1 MRLIFTLACFLLF
14 IQSFAQSSEDLKGKE
29 IIARNKVKNQVSW
42 DYKYSGEKPG
52 KTGVRTSLTTYSS
65 AGEITQVNALNPK
78 GLVLHTEKYSYDSR
92 GNKTEYT
99 RKSGDNSYQKK
110 YAYNDQNQLIEE
122 SGFDGVENFR
132 NLYSYNAQG
141 EMAEIRYMKNSVVQ
155 EKRVFE
161 KSAATTSVSVFNRGG
176 TLTSRLV
183 LIYDT
188 KGNLVEESVYGVNQ
202 NALEKKTYNYDDKKN
217 LKEEAKYKL
226 DIITLKTTY
235 NYNET
240 GVLVEIS
247 EEAPNAAKFV
257 KKSLSYDVSG
267 NLIEIKWRRK
277 SAEEFNRITYQYNDN
292 GLCTTADTYY
302 PATKYR
308 VLTKYTYEYY

>member
-1 MRLIFTLACFLLF
+1 MRSLFTLACLLLF
-14 IQSFAQSSEDLKGKE
+14 IQSFAQSSEDLKNKE
-29 IIARNKVKNQVSW
+29 IIAQNKVKNQVSW

-52 KTGVRTSLTTYSS
+52 KTGVKTSITTYSS
-65 AGEITQVNALNPK
+65 AGEITLVNALNPK

-99 RKSGDNSYQKK
+99 RKSGENSYQKK
-110 YAYNDQNQLIEE
+110 YAYNDKNQLTEE
-122 SGFDGVENFR
+122 SGFDGVENFK
-132 NLYSYNAQG
+132 NIYTYNAQG
-141 EMAEIRYMKNSVVQ
+141 EMTEIRYMKNSVVQ

-161 KSAATTSVSVFNRGG
+161 KSGATTSVSVFNRGVS
-176 TLTSRLV
+176 LTSKLV

-188 KGNLVEESVYGVNQ
+188 KGNLVEESVYGINQ

-217 LKEEAKYKL
+217 LKEEAKYRL
-226 DIITLKTTY
+226 DVITLKTTY
-235 NYNET
+235 NYNPA

-247 EEAPNAAKFV
+247 EEAPGTARFV
-257 KKSLSYDVSG
+257 KKSLTYDSKG
-267 NLIEIKWRRK
+267 NLLEIKWRRK
-277 SAEEFNRITYQYNDN
+277 GNEEFNRISYQYDEK
-292 GLCTTADTYY
+292 GLCATADTFY